1 MIQTHRRK
9 YIANLK
15 EYLNKKQFFSR
26 IGIYLAVGRFVATSF
41 RKGPVL
47 YEELSS
53 RNIWT
58 TGGIPY
64 KSLCATVKIFL
75 VNYVTTPSMCRG

>member
-47 YEELSS
+47 YEELGS
-53 RNIWT
+53 RNI
-58 TGGIPY
+58 
-64 KSLCATVKIFL
+64 
-75 VNYVTTPSMCRG
+75 

>member
-58 TGGIPY
+58 TGGIHISPCVPQSKY
-64 KSLCATVKIFL
+64 SSLT
-75 VNYVTTPSMCRG
+75 M